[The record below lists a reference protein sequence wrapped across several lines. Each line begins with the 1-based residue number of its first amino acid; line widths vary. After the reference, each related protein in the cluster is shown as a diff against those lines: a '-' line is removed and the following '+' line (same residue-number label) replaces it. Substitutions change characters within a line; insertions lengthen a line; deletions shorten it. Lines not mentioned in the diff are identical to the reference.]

1 LAPAQ
6 NCSCLLVWW
15 PSLKEMLPGSKQD
28 DHLASNPC
36 IERDLAA
43 APSAVF
49 VRFMSLVIGKVEPNS
64 LLVPS

>member
-1 LAPAQ
+1 
-6 NCSCLLVWW
+6 
-15 PSLKEMLPGSKQD
+15 MLPGSKQD
-28 DHLASNPC
+28 DHLASNPR

-49 VRFMSLVIGKVEPNS
+49 VLFMSLVIGKVEPDS